1 MTDAPE
7 TEIEQL
13 RARIAELEQQM
24 QRYATIEDELRAS
37 EERLRFFVEHAPA
50 AVAMLDSDMRYI
62 LANQRWIRDYHLEGQ
77 DIIGRSHYEIFPD
90 LPERWKEVHRRVLAG
105 SFEEAEEDPWTRGD
119 GSTEWLNW
127 KCYPWFRGDGSIGGI
142 VLFTEVITK
151 RMLERVELERSR
163 EQLRAT
169 VEEQERLIQAIREM
183 STPVVPI

>member
-90 LPERWKEVHRRVLAG
+90 LAR
-105 SFEEAEEDPWTRGD
+105 T
-119 GSTEWLNW
+119 
-127 KCYPWFRGDGSIGGI
+127 
-142 VLFTEVITK
+142 
-151 RMLERVELERSR
+151 LERGAPQGAGWL
-163 EQLRAT
+163 LRGSGGGS
-169 VEEQERLIQAIREM
+169 LD
-183 STPVVPI
+183 P